1 MCHFSVFGVKT
12 GFFELKND
20 KKQKRKCVF
29 GGLKFKKSQ
38 FKKRGAKS
46 VSNSKKK
53 IFSEN
58 RKKIKKRLY
67 GGVFKNKIWF
77 FDITWAMWK
86 SNLI

>member
-1 MCHFSVFGVKT
+1 MCHFSVFGAKT
-12 GFFELKND
+12 GFFKLKND

-29 GGLKFKKSQ
+29 GGLKFKKLQ

-46 VSNSKKK
+46 VSKSKKK

-67 GGVFKNKIWF
+67 ECRFKNKIWF
-77 FDITWAMWK
+77 CGITQA
-86 SNLI
+86 S